1 MNTNYLS
8 KLQRYIREP
17 VNGLTHGLGAILA
30 LVGLIVLLYEAVL
43 QDSISHIVAFSIFGA
58 SMVLLYTS
66 SSLYHSLP
74 VREKTLKFFQKL
86 DHSMIYVLIA
96 GSYTPICLIV
106 LEGNWKWG
114 IFITVWSL
122 ALLGIIKKFV
132 YMKTPRW
139 ISTMLY
145 LGMGW
150 MGVILFPT
158 LFEKLPAAFLGWI
171 IAGGLAYSLGAII
184 YGLEKPNPIPE
195 WFGHH
200 EIWHLF
206 VLAGTFSHFWA
217 FYSYLPA
224 YGL

>member
-1 MNTNYLS
+1 M
-8 KLQRYIREP
+8 KQYIREP
-17 VNGLTHGLGAILA
+17 VNGITHGIGAILA
-30 LVGLIVLLYEAVL
+30 LVGLILLVYEAASHNSL
-43 QDSISHIVAFSIFGA
+43 SHIVAFSIFGA

-74 VREKTLKFFQKL
+74 VKEKTLLWLQKL

-96 GSYTPICLIV
+96 GSYTPVCLIA
-106 LEGNWKWG
+106 LEGSWKWI

-122 ALLGIIKKFV
+122 ALLGIIKKMV
-132 YMKTPRW
+132 NMKTPRW
-139 ISTMLY
+139 ISTLLY

-150 MGVILFPT
+150 MAVIMFPT
-158 LFEKLPAAFLGWI
+158 LAEKLPMAFLGWI
-171 IAGGLAYSLGAII
+171 IAGGLAYSFGAII
-184 YGLEKPNPIPE
+184 YGMEKPNPIPE

-217 FYSYLPA
+217 FYSYLSG
-224 YGL
+224 YGI

>member
-1 MNTNYLS
+1 MSFL
-8 KLQRYIREP
+8 KRYIREP
-17 VNGLTHGLGAILA
+17 VNGITHGLGALLS
-30 LVGLIVLLYEAVL
+30 LVGLILLLYEAFL
-43 QDSISHIVAFSIFGA
+43 GESLSHIIAFSIFGV
-58 SMVLLYTS
+58 SMILLYTS

-74 VREKTLKFFQKL
+74 VKEKTLKFFQKL

-106 LEGNWKWG
+106 LDGSWKWG
-114 IFITVWSL
+114 ILITVWSL
-122 ALLGIIKKFV
+122 ALLGITKKFV
-132 YMKTPRW
+132 SMKTPRW
-139 ISTMLY
+139 LSTVLY

-150 MGVILFPT
+150 MGVILFPD
-158 LFEKLPAAFLGWI
+158 LFNKLPIAFLGWI
-171 IAGGLAYSLGAII
+171 IAGGLAYSLGAVI

-217 FYSYLPA
+217 FYAYLPC
-224 YGL
+224 YGV

>member
-1 MNTNYLS
+1 MSNIT
-8 KLQRYIREP
+8 RYIREP
-17 VNGLTHGLGAILA
+17 VNGLTHGLGAVLA
-30 LVGLIVLLYEAVL
+30 VVGLIMMVYDALSLN
-43 QDSISHIVAFSIFGA
+43 SINHVVAFSIFGA

-74 VREKTLKFFQKL
+74 VKEKTLHFFQKL

-106 LEGNWKWG
+106 LDGSWKWG
-114 IFITVWSL
+114 LLITVWTL
-122 ALLGIIKKFV
+122 ASLGIIKKFL
-132 YMKTPRW
+132 YMNIPRW

-145 LGMGW
+145 LAMGW

-158 LFEKLPAAFLGWI
+158 LFERLPLAFLGWI
-171 IAGGLAYSLGAII
+171 LAGGLAYSLGAVI
-184 YGLEKPNPIPE
+184 YGMKKPNPIPE

-217 FYSYLPA
+217 FYGYLTE

>member
-1 MNTNYLS
+1 M
-8 KLQRYIREP
+8 KRYIREP
-17 VNGLTHGLGAILA
+17 VNGITHGIGAVLA
-30 LVGLIVLLYEAVL
+30 VVGLILLVYDAV
-43 QDSISHIVAFSIFGA
+43 SVNSVNHIVAFSIFGS

-74 VREKTLKFFQKL
+74 VSEKTQLLLQKL

-96 GSYTPICLIV
+96 GSYTPVCLIA
-106 LEGNWKWG
+106 LEGSWKWG
-114 IFITVWSL
+114 IFITVWTL
-122 ALLGIIKKFV
+122 ALLGILKKFL
-132 YMKTPRW
+132 YMNIPRW
-139 ISTMLY
+139 VSTLLY

-150 MGVILFPT
+150 MGVIMFPS
-158 LFEKLPAAFLGWI
+158 LSEKLPMAFLGWI

-184 YGLEKPNPIPE
+184 YGLKKPNPIPE

-217 FYSYLPA
+217 FYSYLSG
-224 YGL
+224 YGV